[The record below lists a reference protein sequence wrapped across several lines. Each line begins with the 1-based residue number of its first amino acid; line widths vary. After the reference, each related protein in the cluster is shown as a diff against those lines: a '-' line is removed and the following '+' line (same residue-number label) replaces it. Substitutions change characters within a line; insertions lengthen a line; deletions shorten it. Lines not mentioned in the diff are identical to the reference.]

1 MAATSTS
8 TVSAT
13 SAWTAQTGITALTV
27 SRTPSSSTPIT
38 ASCPLTGA
46 AGATAVRH
54 KALPHRPTHCPRR
67 LPTHCRLTHLLKAT
81 KSGYCESYPRPYPV
95 GAATTT
101 KMARKVIAKGR
112 TAEPLLKACL
122 RGCSCRISNGA
133 KSCVMKCVVE
143 MRASAP
149 SVT

>member
-1 MAATSTS
+1 MAAISTS

-27 SRTPSSSTPIT
+27 SRTPTSSTPIT
-38 ASCPLTGA
+38 ASCPLKSA
-46 AGATAVRH
+46 AGAPAGH
-54 KALPHRPTHCPRR
+54 KALPHPPTHCPRR
-67 LPTHCRLTHLLKAT
+67 LPTHCPLTHLLKAT
-81 KSGYCESYPRPYPV
+81 KSGYCESYPRPYPA

-101 KMARKVIAKGR
+101 KMARKVIAKRR

-122 RGCSCRISNGA
+122 RGSSCRISNAA
-133 KSCVMKCVVE
+133 KSCVTKCAVE